1 MKLKNGFSLIEL
13 LVVVAIMGVLAAVGL
28 ASYKTANMKSRD
40 ARRAADIQQVRS
52 ALEMYR
58 SEPDADGYP
67 VTSEWAPLIQSLTGY
82 LGGQTNVVDPLNRSV
97 GENSFVYSY
106 NSSDGITYTLQYL
119 SEVEGGAPKI
129 FKNP

>member
-13 LVVVAIMGVLAAVGL
+13 LVVVGIMGVLAAVGL

-58 SEPDADGYP
+58 SDNEEYP
-67 VTSEWAPLIQSLTGY
+67 VGSNWPTLISTLGSY
-82 LGGQTNVVDPLNRSV
+82 LGGQTIVDPLNR
-97 GENSFVYSY
+97 NSYVYVYSS
-106 NSSDGITYTLQYL
+106 NDGSMYTLTYL
-119 SEVEGGAPKI
+119 SEIDGESKT